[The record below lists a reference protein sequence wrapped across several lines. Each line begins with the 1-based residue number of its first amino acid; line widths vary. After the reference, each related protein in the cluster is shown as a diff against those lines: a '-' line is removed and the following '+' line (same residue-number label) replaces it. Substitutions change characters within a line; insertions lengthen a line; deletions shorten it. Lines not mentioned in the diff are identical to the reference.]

1 MRILIEFW
9 LWLNDQLGPDFQK
22 LSPMR
27 SAKEVELNEGITVG
41 ELLDRLANE
50 YPLIGEKI
58 FDPQAKKL
66 RPNLSVIVTQDE
78 RVVSPFNL
86 DQDLLQDA
94 YKITILPI
102 YVGG

>member
-9 LWLNDQLGPDFQK
+9 LWLSDQLGPDFQK

-27 SAKEVELNEGITVG
+27 SAKEVEIEERITVI
-41 ELLDRLANE
+41 ELLDRLAAE

-58 FDPQAKKL
+58 FDRQNKKM
-66 RPNLSVIVTQDE
+66 RPNLNAIVTWQE
-78 RVVSPFNL
+78 VVLSPFSIEKDVL
-86 DQDLLQDA
+86 KEGC
-94 YKITILPI
+94 KITIMPI